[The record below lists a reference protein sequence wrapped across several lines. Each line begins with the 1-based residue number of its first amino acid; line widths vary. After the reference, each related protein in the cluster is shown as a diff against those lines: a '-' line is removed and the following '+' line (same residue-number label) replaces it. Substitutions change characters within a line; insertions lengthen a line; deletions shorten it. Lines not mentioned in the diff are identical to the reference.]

1 MRHGHA
7 VDAHRDEMRLEND
20 PLVLGNLLAFL
31 KMMDDNVV
39 LVFLL
44 QNDDNMTMSKIS
56 RTRRR

>member
-1 MRHGHA
+1 
-7 VDAHRDEMRLEND
+7 MRLEND